1 MNTTFPVLA
10 TRSANLLSRGLVKL
24 LQGKRSLNVGF
35 QKALKK
41 NRKKKKRKEKGRRN
55 YCGNKENIK
64 GKNVKGENEAR
75 S

>member
-1 MNTTFPVLA
+1 MLA
-10 TRSANLLSRGLVKL
+10 
-24 LQGKRSLNVGF
+24 F
-35 QKALKK
+35 KK
-41 NRKKKKRKEKGRRN
+41 PLRRTEKKKKRKEKGRRN